1 MQEVGGM
8 ESASPENGRRDRLR
22 IKQGPAGDEHKRHE
36 QVHDEHIAE
45 LLQRVELVLCRYG
58 EGRLFIAED
67 PECIILGL
75 LHQTLQQSFEFHLV
89 VASVVRDQVSKEK
102 KYVVDG
108 KDDPGY
114 VMERYGGI
122 EFDEGDPGTGKLHAE
137 PRDDQDEAEQGVDCM
152 PDADPGRIQV

>member
-1 MQEVGGM
+1 M
-8 ESASPENGRRDRLR
+8 ESASPEDGCRDCLR

-45 LLQRVELVLCRYG
+45 LLQRVELVLCSDG

-67 PECIILGL
+67 PECIIPGL
-75 LHQTLQQSFEFHLV
+75 FDQTSRQAFEFHLV
-89 VASVVRDQVSKEK
+89 VASVEGDKISKEE

-114 VMERYGGI
+114 VMDGYGSI
-122 EFDEGDPGTGKLHAE
+122 EFDQGDPGTGKLHAE
-137 PRDDQDEAEQGVDCM
+137 PRGDQEEAKQGVDRM
-152 PDADPGRIQV
+152 PEADPGGIQV